1 VEWGLVYD
9 LAAATQSLEKSKL
22 GHVVL
27 LEPAPV
33 AGRPVKLD

>member
-1 VEWGLVYD
+1 VLD
-9 LAAATQSLEKSKL
+9 KASFAK
-22 GHVVL
+22 VVL